1 MFYDA
6 NNLTERERLEND
18 IIGFVKIFN
27 KEYDQKNHRIEKTAF
42 TVLIRHVFD
51 LIKRLD
57 NLDKKGNRWFKFKSK
72 RKLQDAGVL
81 LAHAEKWE
89 MF

>member
-1 MFYDA
+1 MFSEREG
-6 NNLTERERLEND
+6 LSERERLEVD
-18 IIGFVKIFN
+18 VIGFLKIFN
-27 KEYDQKNHRIEKTAF
+27 KEYSRKEKSIEATAHS
-42 TVLIRHVFD
+42 VLMRYVFD
-51 LIKRLD
+51 LIERID
-57 NLDKKGNRWFKFKSK
+57 SLDKKGNRWFKFKQK